1 MSVNTSRVISIITG
15 VIFIFIVVKIVKFI
29 ESMPQCACSVPTQTL
44 DRIAFLEKIV
54 IGIAC
59 LGIVYNLYFLNK
71 PDDTLMMKIFSN
83 DTLFFIPQM
92 AYFVIIFFVY
102 AVFIY
107 NVNDFRKSISKKCEC
122 ADKWEKTAM
131 YIQAIFYIITLSLLL
146 ISVILL
152 LQAGV
157 FKMATPEGKILTV
170 LGFSIIAV
178 FAFAIFGG
186 DMNVFLDHT
195 MKYVDKEE
203 GFSSDG
209 SCGCDRDKN
218 KWLLA

>member
-1 MSVNTSRVISIITG
+1 MSVNTSRVIGIITG

-29 ESMPQCACSVPTQTL
+29 EAMPQCACSVPTQTL

-54 IGIAC
+54 IAIAC

-71 PDDTLMMKIFSN
+71 ADDTWMMKKFSN
-83 DTLFFIPQM
+83 DTFFFIPQM
-92 AYFVIIFFVY
+92 AYFAIIFFVY
-102 AVFIY
+102 VVFIY

-131 YIQAIFYIITLSLLL
+131 YIQAILYIISFSILL
-146 ISVILL
+146 IGLLLL

-157 FKMATPEGKILTV
+157 LNMSSPKVAII
-170 LGFSIIAV
+170 GFSIVAI
-178 FAFAIFGG
+178 FAFAVFGG
-186 DMNVFLDHT
+186 DMNVFLDYA
-195 MKYVDKEE
+195 MKYVDKEEE

-209 SCGCDRDKN
+209 SCGCDRDKK
-218 KWLLA
+218 KWF

>member
-1 MSVNTSRVISIITG
+1 MSVNTSRVIGIITG

-29 ESMPQCACSVPTQTL
+29 EAMPQCACSVPTQTL

-54 IGIAC
+54 IAIAC

-71 PDDTLMMKIFSN
+71 ADDTWMMKKFSN
-83 DTLFFIPQM
+83 DTFFFIPQM
-92 AYFVIIFFVY
+92 AYFAIIFFVY
-102 AVFIY
+102 VVFIY

-131 YIQAIFYIITLSLLL
+131 YIQAILYIISFSILL
-146 ISVILL
+146 IGLLLL

-157 FKMATPEGKILTV
+157 LNMSSPKVAII
-170 LGFSIIAV
+170 GFSIVAI
-178 FAFAIFGG
+178 FAFAVFGG
-186 DMNVFLDHT
+186 DMNVFLDYA

-203 GFSSDG
+203 EAGP
-209 SCGCDRDKN
+209 
-218 KWLLA
+218 LLDML